1 MTNKI
6 ARRATIRR
14 FAASGLG
21 LLLAA
26 LLSGGVA
33 SAKVVERIVAVVNNN
48 ILLLSEL
55 NDRIRPL
62 VPQLRQI
69 PDAQLRKQRLAQLRQ
84 QVLNHMVDEVIIRQE
99 ADRLKITVS
108 DKDLELAIK
117 DVMRKNNL
125 TREQLEEALRQEG
138 KSLTDYKRMILRPQ
152 LLRLRVL
159 NVQVRSRV
167 AVSDDEVKALY
178 QSNLRKLGVETKVH
192 ARHIFVAI
200 PAGASGKHVLER
212 RRFAQKL
219 LAQLKKGADFE
230 KMAREHSQDSVTR
243 NDGGDLG
250 WFGRGTLPSNV
261 ENVVFGMK
269 KGEIRGPLRT
279 ERGYHLIKV
288 VDRKESSARA
298 FDEVKEELREQLY
311 AEKLEKATKAWLT
324 DKRKTTH
331 VDFKL

>member
-1 MTNKI
+1 MRTLL
-6 ARRATIRR
+6 
-14 FAASGLG
+14 FS
-21 LLLAA
+21 LLLVA
-26 LLSGGVA
+26 LPTGAA

-48 ILLLSEL
+48 ILLQSEL

-69 PDAQLRKQRLAQLRQ
+69 PDAQLRKQRLAQLRRQ
-84 QVLNHMVDEVIIRQE
+84 MLNHMVDEVIIQQE
-99 ADRLKITVS
+99 ANRLKITIS

-125 TREQLEEALRQEG
+125 TREQLEEALRQEK
-138 KSLTDYKRMILRPQ
+138 KSIADYKRKILRPQ

-167 AVSDDEVKALY
+167 SVSDDEVKALY
-178 QSNLRKLGVETKVH
+178 QSNLRKLGVETKVR

-200 PAGASGKHVLER
+200 PAGATSKKVLER
-212 RRFAQKL
+212 KRFAQKL
-219 LAQLKKGADFE
+219 LAQLEKGADFD
-230 KMAREHSQDSVTR
+230 KMARKHSQDSVTR

-261 ENVVFGMK
+261 ENVVFEMK
-269 KGEIRGPLRT
+269 KTEIRGPLRT
-279 ERGYHLIKV
+279 ERGYHLIQV
-288 VDRKESSARA
+288 VDRKESSART

-311 AEKLEKATKAWLT
+311 AQKLEKATKAWLT
-324 DKRKTTH
+324 EKRKTAH
-331 VDFKL
+331 IDFKL